1 MFNENLEEEHALSVD
16 GRLATVV
23 RIIVEQYHG
32 DVEAFI
38 ESIRYRVEV
47 NQKAQIGADHGDE
60 AAARHFQA

>member
-1 MFNENLEEEHALSVD
+1 MFNKNLEEEHAVD
-16 GRLATVV
+16 VDERLATVV

-47 NQKAQIGADHGDE
+47 NRRTHFEADHGDDAAVHHFE
-60 AAARHFQA
+60 A